1 MIDMHIENYH
11 ITTDARNYVVTYS
24 HEKDGKTIE
33 GAARFYNS
41 LPLAFQAIAKD
52 MLKKGEGAI
61 TTIDAYVEKCKQQR
75 ILATGQRL
83 KVMRGQNEKNNRF
96 RVARVY
102 G

>member
-11 ITTDARNYVVTYS
+11 ITTDARNYVVTYT

-61 TTIDAYVEKCKQQR
+61 TTIDAYVERARK
-75 ILATGQRL
+75 IDTMLAAAALDYGQKIREIA
-83 KVMRGQNEKNNRF
+83 QHEN
-96 RVARVY
+96 
-102 G
+102 